1 MAHSQS
7 VSAVLKTQVGS
18 DCQAQW
24 PRGNNRL
31 TCAGLWAPGSDR
43 KRGLLPS
50 GIGPRAPA
58 GPSASLGKGGESSV
72 SIDGW
77 VGGDE
82 QAEVAEAT
90 RGARRKGTARKG
102 LGRQTAHPGEA
113 GGPCLR
119 RPGGTTRALYTRRPC
134 QRTAAPCCPKTCA
147 KVAFPPQR

>member
-58 GPSASLGKGGESSV
+58 GPSAFLGKGGESSV

-90 RGARRKGTARKG
+90 RGSEGRGQQGRGWEGRLLTQAKPVG
-102 LGRQTAHPGEA
+102 L
-113 GGPCLR
+113 
-119 RPGGTTRALYTRRPC
+119 
-134 QRTAAPCCPKTCA
+134 
-147 KVAFPPQR
+147 V